1 MAYQEVKK
9 ISYGSKVT
17 DSIKGLFIGPI
28 LIIIATIFIFVNENR
43 AIKQYKA
50 NDRAQSACVEM
61 TIDQVNQEF
70 TGKIVHCTGIAHTNE
85 ILSEGNFG
93 INVNGI
99 RLTRNV
105 EYYQVVEKS
114 RTETRE
120 KFGGGTE
127 EITTYYYE
135 KEWTSSPQDNNF
147 KDPDYAG
154 EKNFVYVVLDDNKQ
168 MAENVNFGAF
178 KLPEKFISSISGSEP
193 IEVQFDSTLISQ
205 WNASIK
211 QRLNVSADIP
221 ANYVHSKENVA
232 YFGNNMD
239 TPHVGDVRVTF
250 NYIPNDKEISLV
262 ADVDIPNKTFAYH
275 TDAKNGMTVGKVM
288 MGNVPA
294 EQMFEAMNQE
304 NKIWTWIFRII
315 ILLVIV
321 SGFKQLFSVASILPK
336 LIPVLGK
343 GVEYITGFI
352 SWTLGLSWT
361 FLFIGIAWI
370 AVRPALSIPLLVV
383 AIGLIVFF
391 IVKGKK
397 KAQAA
402 ELNAPAKTETLPNNE

>member
-9 ISYGSKVT
+9 ISYGSKVK

-50 NDRAQSACVEM
+50 NDRAQGACVEM
-61 TIDQVNQEF
+61 SVDQVNQEF

-93 INVNGI
+93 INVNGF
-99 RLTRNV
+99 RLTRDV
-105 EYYQVVEKS
+105 EYYQVIERSK
-114 RTETRE
+114 TETKE
-120 KFGGGTE
+120 KLGGGTE

-135 KEWTSSPQDNNF
+135 KEWTSSPQDNDF
-147 KDPDYAG
+147 KDPDYVG
-154 EKNFVYVVLDDNKQ
+154 EKNFVYVYLDNNKQ
-168 MAENVNFGAF
+168 MAENVSLGAF
-178 KLPEKFISSISGSEP
+178 KLPEEFISSISGSEP
-193 IEVQFDSTLISQ
+193 IEVKFDSTLLSQ

-211 QRLNVSADIP
+211 KQLNVP
-221 ANYVHSKENVA
+221 ANVPVNYVHSQENVA
-232 YFGNNMD
+232 YFGNN
-239 TPHVGDVRVTF
+239 PESPQVGDVRVTF
-250 NYIPNDKEISLV
+250 YYTPNDKEISLV

-275 TDAKNGMTVGKVM
+275 TDAKNGKTVGKLM
-288 MGNVPA
+288 MGNVSA

-321 SGFKQLFSVASILPK
+321 SGFKQIFSVASILPK
-336 LIPVLGK
+336 LVPFLGK

-352 SWTLGLSWT
+352 AWTLGLSWT

-370 AVRPALSIPLLVV
+370 TVRPALSIPLLAI

-397 KAQAA
+397 KAEAA
-402 ELNAPAKTETLPNNE
+402 ELNAPVETETLPNN